1 MGRFRKAAEGAGLSI
16 ESDKTTIAP
25 RKVLIEHAARRPR
38 FSRSIAVGMAVLV
51 VTVSWHSSDSS
62 GTMVACPSAL
72 EQNIAR
78 GNAFSTHQSL
88 NPKFFRSSYNQQTS
102 D

>member
-51 VTVSWHSSDSS
+51 VTVFVAFFGLQRDDGGLPQRAGAKHRTRQRIFDSS
-62 GTMVACPSAL
+62 EPKSKVL
-72 EQNIAR
+72 QK
-78 GNAFSTHQSL
+78 FLQSTDL
-88 NPKFFRSSYNQQTS
+88 
-102 D
+102 